1 MVDFKTTFFSS
12 RVWIVTSCHLMKHKH
27 LFKRECGEHDCASAN
42 LRTCFRKYYSAA
54 ENYVMATSFH
64 ST

>member
-12 RVWIVTSCHLMKHKH
+12 RVWIVASCRLMKHKH

-54 ENYVMATSFH
+54 QN
-64 ST
+64 